1 MYVTTL
7 FPTEKNHTL
16 EIPVEFYDKEIIVT
30 AQAVAKNDN
39 KENGAELTAIE
50 KLFGKYRKINLTNF
64 KFDRNEANN
73 FDN

>member
-16 EIPVEFYDKEIIVT
+16 KIPKEFYDKEIIVT

-39 KENGAELTAIE
+39 EENGAELTEIE